1 MQKIKVLVT
10 GGHGYVAGRLCE
22 ELVRNDNFAVICAS
36 RRTLDVTSPRLQ
48 QRVIDWASDQ
58 MLLDLCSNVDAVI
71 HLAAMNAQACAADP
85 VAALE
90 FNGVAS
96 VRLLSAAHS
105 AKVKRFIYLST
116 AHVYGRPLMGR
127 IDETTLPRPVHPYA
141 TSHRAAEDA
150 VLAADASGWLTGVV
164 LRMSNAFGRP
174 VQAEA
179 DCWSL
184 LFNDLCRQVALGPVL
199 VLNGSGMQR
208 RNFIAMADVCAALQ
222 HVLTVPAERLGA
234 RLFNLGSDWSP
245 TIYECAQKVADLAQ
259 TITGIRPEIR
269 CSEATGESSPALN
282 YVIDGLRASGF
293 QPKQNHE
300 QELSELMHYCLQK
313 FGKSNA

>member
-10 GGHGYVAGRLCE
+10 GGRGYVAGRLCE
-22 ELVRNDNFAVICAS
+22 ELVRHANIDVICAS
-36 RRTLDVTSPRLQ
+36 RSTLDVSFPRLQ
-48 QRVIDWASDQ
+48 QRLIDWASDQ
-58 MLLDLCSNVDAVI
+58 MLLDLCRNVDAVI

-90 FNGVAS
+90 FNGGAT
-96 VRLLSAAHS
+96 VRLLNAAHS

-174 VQAEA
+174 VLAEA

-184 LFNDLCRQVALGPVL
+184 LFNDLCRQAAQGPML
-199 VLNGSGMQR
+199 VLKSSGMQR
-208 RNFIAMADVCAALQ
+208 RNFIAMTDVCAAMH
-222 HVLTVPAERLGA
+222 HVLTTPAERLGA
-234 RLFNLGSDWSP
+234 RMFNLGSDWSP
-245 TIYECAQKVADLAQ
+245 TIYECAQMVADMAR
-259 TITGIRPEIR
+259 TITGSRPEIR
-269 CSEATGESSPALN
+269 CTAATGELSPALD
-282 YVIDGLRASGF
+282 YVIDALRASGF
-293 QPKQNHE
+293 KPKQNHE
-300 QELSELMHYCLQK
+300 KELSELMHYCLQNFRK
-313 FGKSNA
+313 